1 MTLNGRPVHADHNRP
16 ASPRTRRS
24 HVALIQRSR
33 TRAERAT
40 ALVMVPAMALVFI
53 VLAAIAL
60 DMTAVAGVQ
69 RAAERELAAAVD
81 DAAGMLDGP
90 AHQRDGSI
98 RIDTAA
104 AERVVRARIV
114 AADLPGRV
122 VGLEVVVTDTTVDAT
137 ARIES
142 PHIFLRS
149 VPGTSDTSLSAPVH
163 VRARLR
169 T

>member
-1 MTLNGRPVHADHNRP
+1 M
-16 ASPRTRRS
+16 RS
-24 HVALIQRSR
+24 
-33 TRAERAT
+33 ERAT

-60 DMTAVAGVQ
+60 DLTAVSGVQ
-69 RAAERELAAAVD
+69 RAAERELSAAVD

-90 AHQRDGSI
+90 AHQRDGAV
-98 RIDTAA
+98 RIDRDA
-104 AERVVRARIV
+104 AERVVRARLG
-114 AADLPGRV
+114 AADLPGRIV
-122 VGLEVVVTDTTVDAT
+122 ALDVTITDTTVDAT

-142 PHIFLRS
+142 PHIFLRA
-149 VPGTSDTSLSAPVH
+149 VPGMDDAALSAPLH

>member
-1 MTLNGRPVHADHNRP
+1 MPVDPMSHLTP
-16 ASPRTRRS
+16 PPRCARS
-24 HVALIQRSR
+24 LPRF
-33 TRAERAT
+33 AERGT

-60 DMTAVAGVQ
+60 DMTAVSGVQ
-69 RAAERELAAAVD
+69 RAAERELSAAVD

-90 AHQRDGSI
+90 ANQRSGVAQ
-98 RIDTAA
+98 IDKAA
-104 AERVVRARIV
+104 AERVVRARIA
-114 AADLPGRV
+114 AADLPGRIV
-122 VGLEVVVTDTTVDAT
+122 ALDVTVTDTTVDAT

-142 PHIFLRS
+142 PHLFLRA
-149 VPGTSDTSLSAPVH
+149 VPGVDDAAMSAPLH

>member
-1 MTLNGRPVHADHNRP
+1 MRADRLVRLVRLVYRERHTTSRPM
-16 ASPRTRRS
+16 RS
-24 HVALIQRSR
+24 
-33 TRAERAT
+33 ERAT

-60 DMTAVAGVQ
+60 DLTAVSGVQ
-69 RAAERELAAAVD
+69 RAAERELSAAVD

-90 AHQRDGSI
+90 AHQRDGAV
-98 RIDTAA
+98 RIDRDA
-104 AERVVRARIV
+104 AERVVRARLG
-114 AADLPGRV
+114 AADLPGRIV
-122 VGLEVVVTDTTVDAT
+122 ALDVTITDTTVDAT

-142 PHIFLRS
+142 PHIFLRA
-149 VPGTSDTSLSAPVH
+149 VPGMDDAALSAPLH